1 MFRAEIMPLNQPAL
15 LKGVV
20 RDWPAVRQALDADE
34 AMASYLKRFDLGHAL
49 QILEGPPTIKGRFFY
64 RDDMRGLNFERR
76 PSPISAV
83 LDRLLALRAEAEAPA
98 LYVESTPIAE
108 HLPGFA
114 QDNVLPLLPPA
125 LASPRIWIGNGI
137 VVQTHFDLNDNIA
150 CVVAGRRRFTLFPPE
165 QLSNLYVGPLDFTL
179 SGPPVSM
186 ADPYA
191 PDLARFPR
199 FGEAL
204 AAAQVAELEPGDAIY
219 IPYAWWHHV
228 QSLERFNVLINYWWN
243 ETKPL
248 HGAPFDV
255 MLHAVMVLR
264 DLPDNQRAAWRN
276 MFDHYVF
283 KTAGEP
289 MAHLPPEQAGMM
301 GAMSPERAREMRAV
315 LLRVLGK

>member
-1 MFRAEIMPLNQPAL
+1 
-15 LKGVV
+15 
-20 RDWPAVRQALDADE
+20 
-34 AMASYLKRFDLGHAL
+34 
-49 QILEGPPTIKGRFFY
+49 
-64 RDDMRGLNFERR
+64 
-76 PSPISAV
+76 
-83 LDRLLALRAEAEAPA
+83 
-98 LYVESTPIAE
+98 
-108 HLPGFA
+108 
-114 QDNVLPLLPPA
+114 
-125 LASPRIWIGNGI
+125 
-137 VVQTHFDLNDNIA
+137 
-150 CVVAGRRRFTLFPPE
+150 
-165 QLSNLYVGPLDFTL
+165 
-179 SGPPVSM
+179 M

-199 FGEAL
+199 FADAL
-204 AAAQVAELEPGDAIY
+204 AAGQVADLEPGDAIY

-228 QSLERFNVLINYWWN
+228 QSLERFNVLVNYWWN
-243 ETKPL
+243 ETKPQ

-289 MAHLPPEQAGMM
+289 MAHLPAEQAGMM